1 MTRRKNYDVSRY
13 IFISILYISAYLV
26 LIHDCLFG
34 VFVDVVVVVFVVVV
48 VVDAYAVTGTSL
60 TLTENGSDVR
70 GVIYTF

>member
-13 IFISILYISAYLV
+13 ICISILYISAYLV

-34 VFVDVVVVVFVVVV
+34 VFVDVVVVFVVV
-48 VVDAYAVTGTSL
+48 VVDAYAVKGTSL